1 MPSTQHADRRFVR
14 GVATA
19 ADAAETKIAIAAH
32 GAIVPDRMSSRCL
45 TPSMR
50 INNCQLLI
58 LSDILL
64 EMIKDTAKHGG
75 IEAMNMVEIA
85 MTSLGL
91 NSVIWSGSPF
101 WELDH
106 ETIYIGQT
114 PVRNLERL

>member
-1 MPSTQHADRRFVR
+1 MTMPSTRHADRRLVR

-32 GAIVPDRMSSRCL
+32 GAIGPDPMSSRCL
-45 TPSMR
+45 TPSIR
-50 INNCQLLI
+50 INNWQLLI
-58 LSDILL
+58 SSDTSIGNDQGYS
-64 EMIKDTAKHGG
+64 EPSG

-101 WELDH
+101 WEIDH
-106 ETIYIGQT
+106 ETI
-114 PVRNLERL
+114 